1 MPPPVLVAA
10 IVVLAASIN
19 LVIGSAS
26 AKWGMLAPVLVP
38 MLMLLGISPEMTT
51 AAFRMG
57 DSVTNPITPLLV
69 YFPLVL
75 VFCQRWI
82 PGFGMG
88 SLIAAML
95 PYSVGFFVIGLLMTA
110 GWVFLDLPVGP
121 GATVGYVLPGTP

>member
-1 MPPPVLVAA
+1 
-10 IVVLAASIN
+10 
-19 LVIGSAS
+19 
-26 AKWGMLAPVLVP
+26 
-38 MLMLLGISPEMTT
+38 MLLGISPEMTT

-95 PYSVGFFVIGLLMTA
+95 PYSLCFLVAGLAMVA
-110 GWVFLDLPVGP
+110 SWVFLDLPVGP
-121 GATVGYVLPGTP
+121 GASVGYTLPVGGLAIPQ